1 MKVLLDVLD
10 FLFPRLCAGCS
21 QPLRRSEIC
30 ICKICEMR
38 LPITGISDFEHN
50 PVADL
55 FRGRVR
61 DIQAFSFLYFRK
73 SGLTQHLMHQIKY
86 KGDIGLAEELGRLM
100 ALHSLMHL
108 KDEKYLVTC
117 VPMHPSKRK
126 RRGYNQSELIAE
138 SIAKTIGFAFHP
150 ELLLRL
156 TDSESQTKKKRYD
169 RWENSVLNYQA
180 KPLIGS
186 DIQSVILVDDII
198 TTGATIEACA
208 HALQSVGIRH
218 VLVCT
223 MCITVS

>member
-1 MKVLLDVLD
+1 MKVLLDLVD

-21 QPLRRSEIC
+21 QPMRRSEIS
-30 ICKICEMR
+30 ICKMCEMR

-50 PVADL
+50 QVADL

-61 DIQAFSFLYFRK
+61 DVQAFSFLYFRK
-73 SGLTQHLMHQIKY
+73 SGLTQDLMHQIKY
-86 KGDIGLAEELGRLM
+86 KGNVGLAKELGRLM
-100 ALHSLMHL
+100 ALNSLMHL
-108 KDEKYLVTC
+108 KDLKYLVTC
-117 VPMHPSKRK
+117 IPMHPSKRK

-138 SIAKTIGFAFHP
+138 SIANTIGLAFHP

-180 KPLIGS
+180 KPLTGS
-186 DIQSVILVDDII
+186 DVRSVILVDDII
-198 TTGATIEACA
+198 TTGATIEACV
-208 HALQSVGIRH
+208 HALQSVGIRQ

-223 MCITVS
+223 MCVTVS